1 MAWRPPRW
9 LQGMTQTGMNRMD
22 KLVQIGAG
30 NIGRS
35 FVGQIFSRAGYEVVF
50 VDIDQTLI
58 DALNERRQYTVEIK
72 DREPSTIVVE
82 HVRGVDGRDTDAVAE
97 ELATCRVAATA
108 VGPAALPYIY
118 PNLAAGLVRRRELGG
133 GPLDVIICENMRNAA
148 EAMDEGVA
156 EHLPADFP
164 LREMLGA
171 VETSIGKMVPIM
183 SEEVREQDSLLV
195 YAEAYNTLICDAKGF
210 LGPVPDMPQL
220 DPKAN
225 MKAYV
230 DRKLFVHNLG
240 HALCAYFAHL
250 EAPEL
255 VYTWEAVEH
264 PAIGPAVREGM
275 MESARA
281 LIAAYPDEFDEDNQ
295 REHVDDLLQRF
306 ANKALGDSIYR
317 VGRDVRRKLGRDD
330 RVIGALRFDARQGT
344 DAPCTVLCAAAGMRF
359 RATDENGE
367 MYENDRDFARH
378 VYPEGAEHVLREVAG
393 LREDDPVDQAVFEAV
408 MAADEF
414 VGERLQAGESI
425 LDLAAAHFR
434 GFGGE

>member
-1 MAWRPPRW
+1 ME
-9 LQGMTQTGMNRMD
+9 

-50 VDIDQTLI
+50 VDIDQTI
-58 DALNERRQYTVEIK
+58 IAALNERRRYIVEIK
-72 DREPSTIVVE
+72 DREPKTIVVE
-82 HVRGVDGRDTDAVAE
+82 NVRGVDGRDTRAVAE

-118 PNLAAGLVRRRELGG
+118 PNLAAGLLRRRELGN

-148 EAMDEGVA
+148 EAMYAGVA
-156 EHLPADFP
+156 EHLPPDFP

-183 SEEVREQDSLLV
+183 SEEVRERDPLLV
-195 YAEAYNTLICDAKGF
+195 YAEAYNTLICDARGF
-210 LGPVPDMPQL
+210 LNPVPDVPEL
-220 DPKAN
+220 DPKEN

-230 DRKLFVHNLG
+230 DRKLFIHNLG

-264 PAIGPAVREGM
+264 PTIGPATRAGM

-281 LIAAYPDEFDEDNQ
+281 LIAAYPDEFNEENQ
-295 REHVDDLLQRF
+295 REHVDDLLRRF
-306 ANKALGDSIYR
+306 ENKALGDTIYR

-330 RVIGALRFDARQGT
+330 RVIGALRFDVRWRT
-344 DAPCTVLCAAAGMRF
+344 DAPYTCLCAAAAMRF

-367 MYENDRDFARH
+367 MYENDRDFAEH
-378 VYPEGAEHVLREVAG
+378 VFPEGAEHVLREVSELQPG
-393 LREDDPVDQAVFEAV
+393 DPVDDRVFEAV
-408 MAADEF
+408 IAADSF
-414 VGERLQAGESI
+414 VSERLAAGESI
-425 LDLAAAHFR
+425 LDLSAAD
-434 GFGGE
+434 FGRFGSR

>member
-1 MAWRPPRW
+1 ME
-9 LQGMTQTGMNRMD
+9 

-35 FVGQIFSRAGYEVVF
+35 FVGQIFSRAGFEVVF
-50 VDIDQTLI
+50 VDVSQDIVA
-58 DALNERRQYTVEIK
+58 ALNERGSYEAEIK
-72 DREPSTIVVE
+72 DREPKTIVVE
-82 HVRGVDGRDTDAVAE
+82 NVRGVSGRDTEAVAR

-118 PNLAAGLVRRRELGG
+118 PNLAAGLERRREAGN

-148 EAMDEGVA
+148 EAMYEGVA

-183 SEEVREQDSLLV
+183 DEEIRDRDPLLV

-210 LGPVPDMPQL
+210 LNAIPEVPEL
-220 DPKAN
+220 APKQN

-255 VYTWEAVEH
+255 VYTWEAVQH
-264 PAIGPAVREGM
+264 PTIGPATRAGM

-281 LIAAYPDEFDEDNQ
+281 LIRAYPEEFNEANQ
-295 REHVDDLLQRF
+295 AEHVDDLLSRF
-306 ANKALGDSIYR
+306 ENKALGDTIYR
-317 VGRDVRRKLGRDD
+317 VGRDVRRKLGRED
-330 RVIGALRFDARQGT
+330 RVIGALRFDARQ
-344 DAPCTVLCAAAGMRF
+344 DANAPYTALCAAAGMRF
-359 RATDENGE
+359 RAVDENGE
-367 MYENDRDFARH
+367 MYENDRDFANH
-378 VYPEGAEHVLREVAG
+378 VYPEGAEFVLREVAELEPG
-393 LREDDPVDQAVFEAV
+393 DAIDREVFKAV
-408 MAADEF
+408 MAADAF
-414 VGERLQAGESI
+414 IGERLAAGESI
-425 LDLAAAHFR
+425 LEIGGAQFAQ
-434 GFGGE
+434 FGAE

>member
-1 MAWRPPRW
+1 ME
-9 LQGMTQTGMNRMD
+9 

-50 VDIDQTLI
+50 VDIDQTII
-58 DALNERRQYTVEIK
+58 DALNDRGRYVVEIK
-72 DREPSTIVVE
+72 DREPKEILVE
-82 HVRGVDGRDTDAVAE
+82 NVRGVHGRDTEAVAA
-97 ELATCRVAATA
+97 ELADCRVAATA

-118 PNLAAGLVRRRELGG
+118 PNLAAGLVRRRQAGN

-148 EAMDEGVA
+148 EAMYEGVA
-156 EHLPADFP
+156 EHLPVGFP

-183 SEEVREQDSLLV
+183 SEEVRARDPLLI
-195 YAEAYNTLICDAKGF
+195 YAEAYNTLICDGTAF
-210 LGPVPDMPQL
+210 LRPVPDVPEL
-220 DPKAN
+220 DPQRN

-230 DRKLFVHNLG
+230 DRKLFIHNLG

-264 PAIGPAVREGM
+264 PTVGPATREGM

-281 LIAAYPDEFDEDNQ
+281 LIAAYPDEFTEENQ

-306 ANKALGDSIYR
+306 ENKALGDTIYR
-317 VGRDVRRKLGRDD
+317 VGRDVRRKLGREE
-330 RVIGALRFDARQGT
+330 RVVGALRFDARWHT
-344 DAPCTVLCAAAGMRF
+344 DAPYTALCAAAGMRF
-359 RATDENGE
+359 RATDESGE
-367 MYENDRDFARH
+367 MYENDRDFAEH
-378 VYPEGAEHVLREVAG
+378 VYPEGAEHVLREVAE

-414 VGERLQAGESI
+414 VGERLSTGESI
-425 LDLAAAHFR
+425 LDLSDA
-434 GFGGE
+434 GFGRFGEE

>member
-1 MAWRPPRW
+1 ME
-9 LQGMTQTGMNRMD
+9 
-22 KLVQIGAG
+22 KLVMIGAG

-50 VDIDQTLI
+50 VDVSQEIV
-58 DALNERRQYTVEIK
+58 DALNERGKYTVEIK
-72 DREPSTIVVE
+72 DREPREIVVE
-82 HVRGVDGRDTDAVAE
+82 NVRGIDGRDTRAVAK

-118 PNLAAGLVRRRELGG
+118 PNLAAGLVRRREAGR

-148 EAMDEGVA
+148 EAMYNGVS
-156 EHLPADFP
+156 ENLPRDFP
-164 LREMLGA
+164 VREMLGA

-183 SEEVREQDSLLV
+183 DEEIREEDPLLV

-210 LGPVPDMPQL
+210 LNPIPDVPQL
-220 DPKAN
+220 APREN

-250 EAPEL
+250 EAPDL
-255 VYTWEAVEH
+255 VYTWEAVQH
-264 PAIGPAVREGM
+264 PSVGPATRAGM

-281 LIAAYPDEFDEDNQ
+281 LIAAYPDEFDEENQ
-295 REHVDDLLQRF
+295 REHVDDLLRRF
-306 ANKALGDSIYR
+306 ENKALGDTIYR

-330 RVIGALRFDARQGT
+330 RVVGALRFDARWDT
-344 DAPCTVLCAAAGMRF
+344 DAPYTALCAAAGMRF
-359 RATDENGE
+359 RAVDENGE
-367 MYENDRDFARH
+367 MYENDRDFAQH
-378 VYPEGAEHVLREVAG
+378 VFPEGAEYVLREVSALG
-393 LREDDPVDQAVFEAV
+393 QGDPLDREVFDAV

-414 VGERLQAGESI
+414 VSERIEAGESI
-425 LDLAAAHFR
+425 LDIEGDEFAQFD
-434 GFGGE
+434 GE